1 MKYMKNRVVLLFA
14 FLQFFANNVYSV
26 TNYEAKKMIDTA
38 YAEHYSCYD
47 ESGELKWYCHIPD
60 DEVSIIFVFF
70 GGVVALV
77 IVAILYI
84 VIKTFIESLNSLRE
98 RFKTYGHL
106 KRIGTYDIQ
115 SIWQQYGLI
124 STFNKEA
131 LIVISK
137 YLGVKPPKELTEQE
151 FIKLSPVKEYRDGF
165 EKDRYMDGIY
175 SALSR
180 RLNKGI
186 YGDFYKSETDELPFH
201 CAPFIKQ
208 MLDWK
213 DTYENLVKK
222 GSVSEFLDKL
232 NSIKIDLNVQDS
244 AILYK
249 PYIDDMTKSELIIYA
264 NEQGVKIKSKDTKAQ
279 IMEKIFI
286 NKD

>member
-26 TNYEAKKMIDTA
+26 TYYEAKKIIDTA
-38 YAEHYSCYD
+38 YDEHYSCYD

-84 VIKTFIESLNSLRE
+84 VIKTFIESLNNLRE

-151 FIKLSPVKEYRDGF
+151 FIKLSPVKEYRDSC
-165 EKDRYMDGIY
+165 EKLRYMDGIY

-186 YGDFYKSETDELPFH
+186 YGEFYKSETDEWPFH

-279 IMEKIFI
+279 IMEKIFF